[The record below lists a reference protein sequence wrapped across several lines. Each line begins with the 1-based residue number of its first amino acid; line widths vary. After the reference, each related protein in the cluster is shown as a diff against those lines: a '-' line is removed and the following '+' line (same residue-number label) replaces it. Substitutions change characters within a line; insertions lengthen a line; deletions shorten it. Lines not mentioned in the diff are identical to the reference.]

1 MTLLR
6 ACSGRLLLI
15 VVVCS
20 PSPSPISLPRL
31 ALSPLSLCRTPA
43 QVHALRTVE
52 DMDAGR
58 YVPPPPA
65 PTGARTG
72 GPGQDYGNGH
82 GYGTSLG
89 GRGKDLMGYGMNGH
103 HAQHILQQQHVQQ
116 QESALGK
123 RPLEPS
129 SSSSSSSHSDGL
141 TLRIVQPHPSTGA
154 VWPAQQA
161 RPEHLLAWIQTLNQE
176 LTQTREALRLSEVKC
191 ARFKGLVQR
200 IMAQSNPQVAAGIL
214 IALDDLE
221 DDYDDDD
228 DEEDED
234 EKEGKEAVA
243 GEAKKAGEVAA
254 EEDEEESDE
263 EEEDE
268 EEEDEEE
275 EDGDENARPERA

>member
-6 ACSGRLLLI
+6 ACSGHRLLL
-15 VVVCS
+15 VAHDNKVHPLPL
-20 PSPSPISLPRL
+20 PS
-31 ALSPLSLCRTPA
+31 LSPLSLCCTLA

-72 GPGQDYGNGH
+72 GPGQDYG
-82 GYGTSLG
+82 YGTSLG
-89 GRGKDLMGYGMNGH
+89 GRGKDLMGYGMHGH
-103 HAQHILQQQHVQQ
+103 HAQHILQQQHVEQ

-129 SSSSSSSHSDGL
+129 FSSSSSSHGDGL

-161 RPEHLLAWIQTLNQE
+161 RPEHVLAWVQTLNQE
-176 LTQTREALRLSEVKC
+176 LTQTREALRLSEAKC
-191 ARFKGLVQR
+191 VRLRRLVQR
-200 IMAQSNPQVAAGIL
+200 IMAQSNPQVAADIL

-228 DEEDED
+228 EEEDED
-234 EKEGKEAVA
+234 EDEGKVAVA
-243 GEAKKAGEVAA
+243 GEAKQAGEVAA
-254 EEDEEESDE
+254 EKDEDESDDDD
-263 EEEDE
+263 ED
-268 EEEDEEE
+268 EE